1 MSYVCANSSSI
12 PLPPMGN
19 THTRSSTIAFY
30 VCDPDPCDTGF
41 VPNLNWFALHAS
53 LLSIPRSV
61 KGELLT
67 FILAFSLFINLGFD
81 PWNECSKG
89 LADLLQEEE
98 KTTEPDSAQHISTA
112 SHTHSFL
119 SAFPTDV
126 SAGQAT

>member
-1 MSYVCANSSSI
+1 M
-12 PLPPMGN
+12 
-19 THTRSSTIAFY
+19 
-30 VCDPDPCDTGF
+30 
-41 VPNLNWFALHAS
+41 
-53 LLSIPRSV
+53 LLCHLFLD
-61 KGELLT
+61 LLRDNNIT
-67 FILAFSLFINLGFD
+67 KLIILLFSLSFDSEFD

-126 SAGQAT
+126 SFK